1 MHILILSPF
10 LPHPPNWGFGKRVYH
25 LLEVLSR
32 SHSVSLLTYA
42 DERDAESIQALK
54 AFCVDVH
61 TVPTRSFRFGKRIAQ
76 LLFGTKGSLTRF
88 RRGDRPAG
96 SRFTTG

>member
-42 DERDAESIQALK
+42 DDRDAQSIQALR

-61 TVPTRSFRFGKRIAQ
+61 TVPTRPLRFGKRFAQ
-76 LLFGTKGSLTRF
+76 LRLGGFSQSPF
-88 RRGDRPAG
+88 RDA
-96 SRFTTG
+96 

>member
-42 DERDAESIQALK
+42 DDRDAQSIQALR

-61 TVPTRSFRFGKRIAQ
+61 TVPTRPFRFGKRIAQ
-76 LLFGTKGSLTRF
+76 VLSVVSAKSFQ
-88 RRGDRPAG
+88 RRT
-96 SRFTTG
+96 SYNVEMQQKL